1 MLAIDRLHYR
11 RSGETIID
19 DLSLELA
26 PGRVA
31 CLFGASGCGKTTV
44 LRLIAGL
51 ETPDRGHIRHRA
63 ERLTYLFQE
72 HRLLPWQNA
81 LENVALVSRAGRKSA
96 REAARELLLS
106 LALNAN
112 DLGKYPHELSGGMR
126 QRVALARALIT
137 DPDLLLM
144 DEPFS
149 ALDSNLRRH
158 LQQTICERTLAGN
171 TSVVLVTHDAH
182 EAMRMANDIYF
193 LSSKPARLTA
203 TLHLDTPQNARDQ
216 HFIAEQER
224 HPLWQRAQTLAWH

>member
-1 MLAIDRLHYR
+1 MLTLENLHYR
-11 RSGETIID
+11 RSGETIIE
-19 DLSLELA
+19 DLSLTLA

-51 ETPDRGHIRHRA
+51 EDPDRGHIRHRA

-72 HRLLPWQNA
+72 HRLLPWKNA
-81 LENVALVSRAGRKSA
+81 LDNVALVSHADKKSA
-96 REAARELLLS
+96 REQAHELLLA
-106 LALNAN
+106 LALKAN

-158 LQQTICERTLAGN
+158 LQQIICERTLSGR
-171 TSVVLVTHDAH
+171 TSVVLVTHDTH
-182 EAMRMANDIYF
+182 EAIRMANDIYF
-193 LSSKPARLTA
+193 LSDKPAQLTA
-203 TLHLDTPQNARDQ
+203 TLHLDTPQNERDQ
-216 HFIAEQER
+216 HFIAAQEQN
-224 HPLWQRAQTLAWH
+224 PLWQRAQTLAWH